1 MAVTEKTGPAPEY
14 LRPLV
19 ASAPGDGL
27 VLYPDQI
34 STVGDDQVAGF
45 RPDAQALRVAAL
57 AQEIAVEIVV
67 PEDTR
72 KGVYDEHAADWVL
85 PLLEVPSGVV
95 AGLLVTYLA
104 KRLETWKGGH
114 GKRSPTVRYRELEAS
129 EGDNSLRIREIEG
142 PCEEVMEWL
151 REERI

>member
-14 LRPLV
+14 LRSLV
-19 ASAPGDGL
+19 TSAPDKGL

-45 RPDAQALRVAAL
+45 RPDAQALRIAAL
-57 AQEIAVEIVV
+57 EQGVAVEIVT
-67 PEDTR
+67 PDGAR

-85 PLLEVPSGVV
+85 PLLEIPSGVV
-95 AGLLVTYLA
+95 SGLLVIYLE
-104 KRLETWKGGH
+104 KRLKSWKASH
-114 GKRSPTVRYRELEAS
+114 GERSPTVRYRELEAS
-129 EGDNSLRIREIEG
+129 EGDTSLRIREIEG

-151 REERI
+151 REERS

>member
-1 MAVTEKTGPAPEY
+1 MAVEEKTGPAPQY
-14 LRPLV
+14 LQSL
-19 ASAPGDGL
+19 ATSAPGEGL

-57 AQEIAVEIVV
+57 EQEIPVEIVT
-67 PEDTR
+67 PDGTR

-95 AGLLVTYLA
+95 AALVANYLQ
-104 KRLETWKGGH
+104 KRLDGWRARH

-129 EGDNSLRIREIEG
+129 EGDTSLRVREIEG
-142 PCEEVMEWL
+142 PCEEVIDWL
-151 REERI
+151 REERS